1 LVENELN
8 LGQELASI
16 GGLAASIQTIITM
29 RDALDNKLDKI
40 SDIWNNYIWEYKFCN
55 SKIKFTPDVKSNYFG
70 DILSYFSDTFNL
82 IYNNK
87 KADSFSDNIEI
98 SISFLQAIYIQQDF
112 IEELL
117 HIFKCDLD
125 KGDLK
130 KDINYSVNRELRNE
144 LVGHPI
150 RKSDI
155 NGTRQLLSSTIFSNS
170 TNADQI
176 SYLRYHLDN
185 NYKFEEV
192 THSKESIL
200 KRHSAFIEFYFDI
213 IIEKL
218 KGILSLFKIKIEE
231 IEKVVAN
238 APFENVVKIVSDSF
252 EYIFKTDH
260 LYKPDI
266 LLQVYKL
273 RNTNRRY
280 ANAFELFQRDLNQ
293 FLFDKKQD
301 INEIIRD
308 TDRHSLTQT
317 DEEIIL
323 PEIIFTE
330 SNEKV
335 DTSKIAVS
343 YHYELGKLVDRS
355 DITKFRFFSS
365 LLKSKCKDK
374 ELVLAEIENMEMNLD
389 NTLEYYCS
397 FHLVDKELNDMENT
411 SR

>member
-1 LVENELN
+1 
-8 LGQELASI
+8 
-16 GGLAASIQTIITM
+16 M
-29 RDALDNKLDKI
+29 RDALDRKLGKI

-87 KADSFSDNIEI
+87 KTESFSDNIET

-117 HIFKCDLD
+117 HIFKCDVD

-130 KDINYSVNRELRNE
+130 KDTNYSINRELRNE

-170 TNADQI
+170 TNANQI

-185 NYKFEEV
+185 NYRFEEV
-192 THSKESIL
+192 THNKEDIV

-213 IIEKL
+213 ILEKL
-218 KGILSLFKIKIEE
+218 KGILSLFKNRIEE
-231 IEKVVAN
+231 IEKVIAN
-238 APFENVVKIVSDSF
+238 APFESVVKIVSDSF
-252 EYIFKTDH
+252 EYIFKTDY

-273 RNTNRRY
+273 KDANRRY
-280 ANAFELFQRDLNQ
+280 NNAIEMFQRDLNQ
-293 FLFDKKQD
+293 FLLDKKQD
-301 INEIIRD
+301 IIDIIND
-308 TDRHSLTQT
+308 TDRHSLKQT
-317 DEEIIL
+317 DEEITL
-323 PEIIFTE
+323 TEIYID
-330 SNEKV
+330 SNDKV
-335 DTSKIAVS
+335 DTSKILVS

-355 DITKFRFFSS
+355 DITMFRFFSS
-365 LLKSKCKDK
+365 LLKRKCEDK
-374 ELVLAEIENMEMNLD
+374 QLVLAEIENMEMNLD

-397 FHLVDKELNDMENT
+397 FHLVDKELNGVENA
-411 SR
+411 SS

>member
-1 LVENELN
+1 
-8 LGQELASI
+8 
-16 GGLAASIQTIITM
+16 M
-29 RDALDNKLDKI
+29 RDVLDKKLDKI

-82 IYNNK
+82 IYNHK
-87 KADSFSDNIEI
+87 KADTFSDNIEA

-117 HIFKCDLD
+117 HIFKCDID

-130 KDINYSVNRELRNE
+130 KDNNYTVNRELRNE

-170 TNADQI
+170 TNAAKI

-185 NYKFEEV
+185 NYKFEKI
-192 THSKESIL
+192 THNKEDIL
-200 KRHSAFIEFYFDI
+200 KRHNAFLEFYFDT

-218 KGILSLFKIKIEE
+218 KGILSLFKAKIEE

-238 APFENVVKIVSDSF
+238 ASFENVIKIVSDSF
-252 EYIFKTDH
+252 EYIFTTDY

-266 LLQVYKL
+266 LLEVYKL
-273 RNTNRRY
+273 KDTNQRY
-280 ANAFELFQRDLNQ
+280 VNAIEKFQRDLNQ
-293 FLFDKKQD
+293 FLFETKQD
-301 INEIIRD
+301 IDDLIND
-308 TDRHSLTQT
+308 TDRFSFKRT
-317 DEEIIL
+317 DEEIIHT
-323 PEIIFTE
+323 EIIFVE
-330 SNEKV
+330 RNNKF
-335 DTSKIAVS
+335 DTSKIPIS
-343 YHYELGKLVDRS
+343 YHYELSKLVDRS
-355 DITKFRFFSS
+355 DVAKFRLFSS
-365 LLKSKCKDK
+365 LLKSKCEGK

-397 FHLVDKELNDMENT
+397 FHLVDKELNGVENA

>member
-1 LVENELN
+1 
-8 LGQELASI
+8 
-16 GGLAASIQTIITM
+16 M
-29 RDALDNKLDKI
+29 RDVLDKKLDKI

-82 IYNNK
+82 IYNSK
-87 KADSFSDNIEI
+87 KADTFSENIET

-117 HIFKCDLD
+117 HIFKCDID

-130 KDINYSVNRELRNE
+130 KDENYTINRELRNE

-192 THSKESIL
+192 THNKEDIL
-200 KRHSAFIEFYFDI
+200 KRHSAFVEFYFDI

-218 KGILSLFKIKIEE
+218 KGILSQFKTKIEE

-252 EYIFKTDH
+252 EYIFRTDH

-266 LLQVYKL
+266 LLEVYKL
-273 RNTNRRY
+273 KNTNRRY
-280 ANAFELFQRDLNQ
+280 SNAIEMFQRDLNQ
-293 FLFDKKQD
+293 FLIDKKQD
-301 INEIIRD
+301 IDDLVND
-308 TDRHSLTQT
+308 TDRFSFKQT
-317 DEEIIL
+317 DEEIII
-323 PEIIFTE
+323 PEIIFVE
-330 SNEKV
+330 SNDKV
-335 DTSKIAVS
+335 DTSKIPVS

-355 DITKFRFFSS
+355 DFTKFRFFSS

-397 FHLVDKELNDMENT
+397 FHLVETELNGVENA